1 MNPAPNRKRTLAAL
15 ALLFL
20 VVIGLAGAALLV
32 NVLAAP
38 GEQQLTATA
47 ILGDAG
53 LNTRFWQTMTAVA
66 ARATEGAPPAPRD
79 CDELGVI
86 CLETPLPG
94 GDLQVALPGAPPYE
108 PTLYAQRRATL
119 TSYATAAGPST
130 YVLFYATETALVS
143 AHLGTPTLTRTPSVT
158 PCAFAWARR
167 DLPEITA
174 LAQTALDHL
183 LINPPPSSVRVEA
196 YGEECGGRF
205 MAMSTDFYVQFQVAA
220 LEDEAALA
228 RHVVSAYRALRAG
241 LDEYWLPARFGYL
254 DIVFQ
259 SPDGGERRFRAM
271 FDEIRQAVPTEGGDA
286 LALVQALG
294 GLR

>member
-1 MNPAPNRKRTLAAL
+1 MTPAPNRKRTLAAL
-15 ALLFL
+15 TLLFL
-20 VVIGLAGAALLV
+20 IVIGLAGAALLV
-32 NVLAAP
+32 SVLAAP

-66 ARATEGAPPAPRD
+66 ARATEGAPPAPRN

-94 GDLQVALPGAPPYE
+94 GDLQVTLPGAPPYE

-119 TSYATAAGPST
+119 TSYAT
-130 YVLFYATETALVS
+130 ETALVS
-143 AHLGTPTLTRTPSVT
+143 ARLGTPTLTRTPTLTGTPSVT

-174 LAQTALDHL
+174 LAQIALDHL

-228 RHVVSAYRALRAG
+228 RHVVSAYRALREG

-259 SPDGGERRFRAM
+259 SPDGDERCFRAM